1 MSLIKSIRNINV
13 GHQFDRTDPRYKIDL
28 YTDRNPEFNRT
39 QGTREYQLVTY
50 LSYNQVVS
58 IEMIQDSDQSYLDYV
73 IDNMKENVID
83 SVYGELQKD
92 LVELMYI
99 THSELSSVNPPT
111 GKSLEKIREIIKKI
125 SL

>member
-13 GHQFDRTDPRYKIDL
+13 GHQFDRADPRYKIDL
-28 YTDRNPEFNRT
+28 YTDRNPEVNRT
-39 QGTREYQLVTY
+39 RGTREYQLVAY
-50 LSYNQVVS
+50 LAYNQVIS
-58 IEMIQDSDQSYLDYV
+58 IEMIQYSDKSYLDYA
-73 IDNMKENVID
+73 IDNMKEAVID

-99 THSELSSVNPPT
+99 MHGELSGVNPPT
-111 GKSLEKIREIIKKI
+111 GKSLEKIDEIIKKI

>member
-13 GHQFDRTDPRYKIDL
+13 GHQFDRADPRYKIDL
-28 YTDRNPEFNRT
+28 YTDRNPEVNRT
-39 QGTREYQLVTY
+39 RGTREYQLVAY
-50 LSYNQVVS
+50 LAYNQVIS
-58 IEMIQDSDQSYLDYV
+58 IEMIQYSDKSYLDYA
-73 IDNMKENVID
+73 IDNMKEAVID

-99 THSELSSVNPPT
+99 THGELSSQSPPT

>member
-13 GHQFDRTDPRYKIDL
+13 DHQFDRTDPRYKIDL
-28 YTDRNPEFNRT
+28 YTDRNPEVNRT
-39 QGTREYQLVTY
+39 QGTREYQLVAS
-50 LSYNQVVS
+50 LAYNQVIS
-58 IEMIQDSDQSYLDYV
+58 IEMIQDSDQSYLDYA
-73 IDNMKENVID
+73 IDNMKEAVVD

-99 THSELSSVNPPT
+99 THSELFDVNPPT

-125 SL
+125 TL